1 MLIHLA
7 ALFFGS
13 FTIGLSGALMPG
25 PLLTVTVADSARRG
39 FIAGPLLV
47 AGHSI
52 LELAL
57 VVAVILG
64 VGPILKMPL
73 VMGAIALLGGAVLLW
88 MGVSM
93 VRSAAAATLEVEADA
108 RGPLSHPLVSGVL
121 ASASNPY
128 WILWWSTIGLGYL
141 LAAMKA
147 GTIGAAAF
155 FTGHISADFL
165 WYSLISYGVSRGKK
179 ILKEKTYQLAIRAC
193 GFLLLLFGAWFLVSS
208 AAYFLRR

>member
-64 VGPILKMPL
+64 VGPILKMPA
-73 VMGAIALLGGAVLLW
+73 VMGVIALLGGAVLLW

-93 VRSAAAATLEVEADA
+93 MRSAAAATLEVEADA

-121 ASASNPY
+121 SSASNPY
-128 WILWWSTIGLGYL
+128 WILWWATIGLGYL

-179 ILKEKTYQLAIRAC
+179 ILKEKTYQLAIRVC